1 MIVLKEPT
9 NILTDKDRRYLFR
22 CRECKAEFLA
32 EKRDVGLKASN
43 GYITYADCRCP
54 CCSSRVEKQ
63 IVGGKVHIRELSIK
77 DISFFFE
84 PDCRPLLSVIDYD
97 DTIRKYPVDIE
108 TAEEDKYKE
117 LSELSVKYKNYYDNK
132 EADE

>member
-1 MIVLKEPT
+1 MIILKEPT
-9 NILTDKDRRYLFR
+9 NILSDKDRRYLFR

-32 EKRDVGLKASN
+32 EKQDVGLKARD

-77 DISFFFE
+77 DIRFFFDCG
-84 PDCRPLLSVIDYD
+84 PDGRVVLSVIDYD
-97 DTIRKYPVDIE
+97 
-108 TAEEDKYKE
+108 
-117 LSELSVKYKNYYDNK
+117 
-132 EADE
+132 